1 MSDVIDGA
9 FDRFFNVDTWH
20 TQHQLDVARFY
31 SAIRALHLD
40 GQGTPD
46 PPVLLERLVSEL
58 RKRKEEQAENEEFLR
73 ILEEYSI
80 WGAAVCEYMKL
91 DADGLIKLPG

>member
-1 MSDVIDGA
+1 MSDVTDKA
-9 FDRFFNVDTWH
+9 FDRFFGVDTWH

-31 SAIRALHLD
+31 SAIRALHLE

-46 PPVLLERLVSEL
+46 PPVLLERLVGEL
-58 RKRKEEQAENEEFLR
+58 RQRNEAQSDNEEFRRVLD
-73 ILEEYSI
+73 EYSV

-91 DADGLIKLPG
+91 SDDGLIKLPD